1 MQKFSIG
8 ILLLAVIIL
17 ASSVCILKFEPS
29 RPEIPPGPQPPEP
42 VIRESVTSREAERV
56 RSRKLKGQFLAAGTG
71 EDSNWGIRKVMHF
84 QYMANMAAESEILTS
99 EILPSG
105 YIKIVEK
112 RAFKKV
118 SDSLDISDIDVRLDI
133 KTLPIEEFSFL
144 FDFCVGFY
152 AGASGDMATSSIL
165 FAGKNFVKRTIGGNK

>member
-17 ASSVCILKFEPS
+17 ASSVCILKFGPNSE
-29 RPEIPPGPQPPEP
+29 PEIPPTQPPKPEP

-56 RSRKLKGQFLAAGTG
+56 RSRRLKGQFLAAGTG

-105 YIKIVEK
+105 YIKK
-112 RAFKKV
+112 
-118 SDSLDISDIDVRLDI
+118 L
-133 KTLPIEEFSFL
+133 
-144 FDFCVGFY
+144 
-152 AGASGDMATSSIL
+152 
-165 FAGKNFVKRTIGGNK
+165 